1 MREAIA
7 PAPNERIGMGI
18 TAMFHTECHS
28 SNRLISPLG
37 LIIVLAVFLSGCT
50 RSASDLVSQGE
61 EYLAKRKF
69 HDAMMQFRA
78 AAELDDDLAAAHW
91 GMARAYEHLGK
102 YTEAMDELKK
112 TVQLDNSNL
121 EAKVRLGNY
130 QLMVQPPMISETEAL
145 RDEVLAVD
153 PNFVEG
159 HLLSAAIMAAEG
171 IPVEQIL
178 VWVEHAINLD
188 PKRIETYISLQRLYM
203 SRNNAA
209 EAENAIRRG
218 LAARPDSVKGWTEY
232 GRMLMYAGRDSE
244 AEEKFRKAIALNEG
258 DIEAREALAEFYVVS
273 RQLDK
278 AEATHRELV
287 AIQGGSPESRLVL
300 ADFLSETGRK
310 DEAVSELNSILEES
324 PNYALARY
332 RLVEIAL
339 DLGDTARAD
348 QHLEALLRVND
359 QDVEALLLRSRRW
372 LANNRFEDAINDL
385 EKVLRRYPSKREA
398 LFMMAQAR
406 LGIGQTEQARTLILD
421 LERYHPAFIR
431 VGLLKIQSALV
442 LGDMQLAIKAASD
455 LIDKAGSTPPSS
467 SNPPRELNE
476 LRLRAMTSRGLAFL
490 EIGKTAEARADL
502 EKVLNENPR
511 SVSALVN
518 MAKFH
523 DAVSESSRAI
533 ELYERAA
540 SLDPQ
545 SFDALNGVVSASIR
559 LGRTAY
565 AHEKV
570 SAAMDRN
577 IGKADVLA
585 ALHLLRSGI
594 YVAEKKAADAESEL
608 QRSIELDADYLPAYT
623 AYAALL
629 AEQGR
634 LDEAAA
640 QYQTIVAKRPSS
652 QMYTLLGMLEDGRGR
667 KAEAESAYRKALDLE
682 RENPIAANNLAWLL
696 AETNGNLDEALNL
709 ATLAVSKS
717 PNTAGFYDTLG
728 WIYLKK
734 GLSRPAAEQF
744 RKAVAMDEQSR
755 KNLGANPSYRIRLGM
770 ALAKNG
776 DKAAARRE
784 IELSLRSVGELNNAE
799 AAEAKRILAS
809 L

>member
-1 MREAIA
+1 M
-7 PAPNERIGMGI
+7 
-18 TAMFHTECHS
+18 
-28 SNRLISPLG
+28 
-37 LIIVLAVFLSGCT
+37 AVFAAGCG
-50 RSASDLVSQGE
+50 RSATDMVSQGE

-78 AAELDDDLAAAHW
+78 AAELDDNLAAAHW
-91 GMARAYEHLGK
+91 GMARAYEQLGK

-112 TVQLDNSNL
+112 AVQLDNSNL

-188 PKRIETYISLQRLYM
+188 PKRIESYISLQRLYM
-203 SRNNAA
+203 SRDNAA

-232 GRMLMYAGRDSE
+232 GRMLMYAGRDAE
-244 AEEKFRKAIALNEG
+244 AEEKFKKAISIDG
-258 DIEAREALAEFYVVS
+258 SDIEAREALAEFYVVS

-300 ADFLSETGRK
+300 AGFLAEVGRR
-310 DEAVSELNSILEES
+310 DEAVSELSSILEDS

-332 RLVEIAL
+332 RLIEIAL

-348 QHLEALLRVND
+348 HHLDELLRVND
-359 QDVEALLLRSRRW
+359 QDAEALLLRARRW
-372 LANNRFEDAINDL
+372 LANNRYEEAIGDL
-385 EKVLRRYPSKREA
+385 EAVLRRYPSKRDA
-398 LFMMAQAR
+398 LYLMAQAR
-406 LGIGQTEQARTLILD
+406 LGIGQTEQAKTLILD

-431 VGLLKIQSALV
+431 AGLLKIQSAMV
-442 LGDMQLAIKAASD
+442 TGDMQMATKAASD
-455 LIDKAGSTPPSS
+455 LIEKAGSTAPSS
-467 SNPPRELNE
+467 TNPPRELNE

-490 EIGKTAEARADL
+490 EMGRMAEARADL
-502 EKVLNENPR
+502 EAVLNENPR

-518 MAKFH
+518 MAKYH
-523 DAVSESSRAI
+523 DALSESARSL

-540 SLDPQ
+540 SVDPQ
-545 SFDALNGVVSASIR
+545 SFDALNGVVSASTR

-570 SAAMDRN
+570 LAAIDSN

-585 ALHLLRSGI
+585 ALHFLRSGI
-594 YVAEKKAADAESEL
+594 FAAEKKIADAEAEL
-608 QRSIELDADYLPAYT
+608 QRSIELDVDYLPAYT

-640 QYQTIVAKRPSS
+640 QYQAIVAKRPSS

-709 ATLAVSKS
+709 ATLAVSKN
-717 PNTAGFYDTLG
+717 PNAAGFYDTLG

-734 GLSRPAAEQF
+734 GLSLPAAEQF
-744 RKAVAMDEQSR
+744 RKAVAIDERSR
-755 KNLGANPSYRIRLGM
+755 KNIGANPSYRIRLGM

-784 IELSLRSVGELNNAE
+784 IELSLRSAKGLSNAE
-799 AAEAKRILAS
+799 TAEAKSILAS